1 MAHVFC
7 ELMVRLKAVGFAEDH
22 SCKLPITQAEFA
34 DAIGTSTVHVNRVL
48 QEMRANGLIELSGD
62 QLNIPDWETLKRAG
76 DFDPTY
82 LHLKKEQAAA

>member
-1 MAHVFC
+1 
-7 ELMVRLKAVGFAEDH
+7 MVRLKAVGFAEDH